1 MDDNINCEKKQNDEL
16 NKLKKQLDDSL
27 KKIDEL
33 EQENK
38 ELKKKIINS
47 EIIHWDDTCATIGK
61 NKFGCFRV
69 YTNKLYACFTSHNSK
84 SSVTVD
90 EDNILKNLNEKVYV
104 VHDHYK
110 HNYNPKYK
118 FKNEN

>member
-61 NKFGCFRV
+61 NEFGCF
-69 YTNKLYACFTSHNSK
+69 
-84 SSVTVD
+84 
-90 EDNILKNLNEKVYV
+90 
-104 VHDHYK
+104 
-110 HNYNPKYK
+110 
-118 FKNEN
+118 